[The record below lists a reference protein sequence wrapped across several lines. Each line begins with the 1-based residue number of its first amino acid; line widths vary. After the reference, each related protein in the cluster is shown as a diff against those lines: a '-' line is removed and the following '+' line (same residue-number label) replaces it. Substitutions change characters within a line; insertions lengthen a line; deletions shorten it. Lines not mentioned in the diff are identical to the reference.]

1 MSVKR
6 LSRLYEQLSVDN
18 SSPPISPTSTSQG
31 TSFHQ
36 TDRTT
41 NPTTQEDKST
51 IVMSKEEFD
60 KYNHMLSS
68 KEIKSLGM
76 SSMELEAE
84 KRGQCWRNLSYHF
97 FKSHHKLTDAE
108 LQAR

>member
-18 SSPPISPTSTSQG
+18 SSPPITPTSTIQG

-36 TDRTT
+36 IDGTT
-41 NPTTQEDKST
+41 NPTMPEDEST
-51 IVMSKEEFD
+51 IVMSKDEFD
-60 KYNHMLSS
+60 KYNHLLSS
-68 KEIKSLGM
+68 KEIQSLGM

-84 KRGQCWRNLSYHF
+84 KRGQRWRNLSYHF
-97 FKSHHKLTDAE
+97 FKNHHKMTDAE
-108 LQAR
+108 LQTR